1 MYGFIHLD
9 FRRYPHSAYM
19 SVCVSVRLFVYLQ
32 YYLFVFSITKK
43 CPQKMSALGVGSSDA
58 STKAREWGIEK
69 MKKITFGPRSILGY
83 FQNKSCHSVFYIY
96 RLLQKLK
103 WLCSVSCELKM
114 IMIFITCLAHSFL

>member
-43 CPQKMSALGVGSSDA
+43 CPQKMSALGVRLEGAQMGAPKRGS
-58 STKAREWGIEK
+58 GGL
-69 MKKITFGPRSILGY
+69 KK
-83 FQNKSCHSVFYIY
+83 
-96 RLLQKLK
+96 
-103 WLCSVSCELKM
+103 
-114 IMIFITCLAHSFL
+114 